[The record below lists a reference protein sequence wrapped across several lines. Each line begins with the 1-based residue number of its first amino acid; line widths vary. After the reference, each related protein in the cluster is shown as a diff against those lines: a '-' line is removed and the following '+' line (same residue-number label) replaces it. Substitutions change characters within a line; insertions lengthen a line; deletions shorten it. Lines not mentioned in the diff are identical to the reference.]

1 MAGNEA
7 EQLEQQ
13 EFYIDSIA
21 PVIEITGVIN
31 DSANAGEVQ
40 PVVTVL
46 EEHFNAEET
55 RISLV
60 NGKGE
65 QIEIPSQVQQ
75 VNGGYSYILYNVNEK
90 PDQVYYLHV
99 NSLNMA
105 GNEAELTYRFSLN
118 RNGSVYDMSLAR
130 QATEGTYYQSQVM
143 KDLQMIEMN
152 VDEVEQFAVYVSRN
166 GVLIPTV
173 ISDVYHPKTEG
184 CGTLQHGASGE

>member
-1 MAGNEA
+1 M
-7 EQLEQQ
+7 
-13 EFYIDSIA
+13 
-21 PVIEITGVIN
+21 
-31 DSANAGEVQ
+31 Q

-65 QIEIPSQVQQ
+65 QIEISAQVQQ

-99 NSLNMA
+99 NSLDMA

-130 QATEGTYYQSQVM
+130 QATEGTYYQSRVM

-152 VDEVEQFAVYVSRN
+152 VDEVER
-166 GVLIPTV
+166 
-173 ISDVYHPKTEG
+173 
-184 CGTLQHGASGE
+184 LQCMYPEMAY